1 MKTESSMSPKME
13 LEKSALEMVKAA
25 RRLVA
30 IKKGDILWAGTC
42 RETLK
47 RLSMLEKQI
56 HKQRKRISSDARI
69 EEIAK
74 ELAHLIGHLCKSLIR
89 CKYLFQMKCGCAA
102 IS

>member
-1 MKTESSMSPKME
+1 MKNVTNLSPKME

-30 IKKGDILWAGTC
+30 IKKGDSLWAGTC
-42 RETLK
+42 KETLR

-56 HKQRKRISSDARI
+56 HKQRKRAGSETRI

-74 ELAHLIGHLCKSLIR
+74 ELAQLIGHLCKSLIR
-89 CKYLFQMKCGCAA
+89 CKYLFQMNCGCTA